1 MCGRSDLVSPSNAA
15 RTVAGLGLL
24 GLARVAPPQEF
35 FTRQDFRSRAG
46 GNTYTCTAS
55 YGTRTARKDSR
66 CQSQSA
72 FQSRSECAQDWRQ
85 RGPAG
90 LSSRP
95 PSSRLRQRSACIACR
110 IACVPRAA
118 RVGLR
123 LGVECLGD
131 VGGRKKGLDWI
142 RRVLRE
148 THLCEI
154 TQ

>member
-1 MCGRSDLVSPSNAA
+1 MHGIVWNAYRAEGFTVPIAVGIPVALRMCTR
-15 RTVAGLGLL
+15 
-24 GLARVAPPQEF
+24 LA
-35 FTRQDFRSRAG
+35 
-46 GNTYTCTAS
+46 
-55 YGTRTARKDSR
+55 TARAR
-66 CQSQSA
+66 RIIQSA
-72 FQSRSECAQDWRQ
+72 ALFATSTEVD
-85 RGPAG
+85 PHHV
-90 LSSRP
+90 
-95 PSSRLRQRSACIACR
+95 R